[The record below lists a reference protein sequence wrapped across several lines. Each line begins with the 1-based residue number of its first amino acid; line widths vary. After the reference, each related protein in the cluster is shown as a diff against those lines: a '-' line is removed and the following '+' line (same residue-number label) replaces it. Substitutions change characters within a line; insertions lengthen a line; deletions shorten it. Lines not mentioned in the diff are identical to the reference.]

1 MNFNAKILL
10 FGEYTVLHGSDAL
23 LIPFTKFSGKF
34 EFFDNSG
41 DSNKV
46 ELNKALVDLFIF
58 LKGIE
63 LGKSF
68 NLSQLKADIDSGL
81 FFDSSIPTG
90 YGVGSSGALVA
101 ALFNGYFRES
111 TDSLSIQRNV
121 FATIESFFH
130 GVSSGLDPLVSHL
143 NKGVYLKDDDLQI
156 KDFNISAFHPFLIDT
171 GKTRSTGNLVKLF
184 RDKSLDPKYLA
195 MIKNELIVY
204 NNLIIKSLIDNNG
217 RSFFNQLK
225 ALSSLQFKHFKEM
238 ILPEFEP
245 IWKLGLESDDFY
257 LKLCGAGGGGYI
269 IGFAEEYESIKNL
282 INNSHL
288 SIIEI

>member
-143 NKGVYLKDDDLQI
+143 NKGVYLKDGDLQI
-156 KDFNISAFHPFLIDT
+156 KDFNISAFHSFLIDT